1 MLKMNKNVGT
11 ADRIARAVAGVGMLV
26 GSVMAPLPWAVR
38 VAALGGMGAYMLFTA
53 LAGTCLGYRLI
64 GRSTCPIES
73 RG

>member
-1 MLKMNKNVGT
+1 MNKNVGT
-11 ADRIARAVAGVGMLV
+11 ADRIARAVAGVGMLLC
-26 GSVMAPLPWAVR
+26 SVMAPLPWAVR
-38 VAALGGMGAYMLFTA
+38 VAALGGMGVYMLFTA